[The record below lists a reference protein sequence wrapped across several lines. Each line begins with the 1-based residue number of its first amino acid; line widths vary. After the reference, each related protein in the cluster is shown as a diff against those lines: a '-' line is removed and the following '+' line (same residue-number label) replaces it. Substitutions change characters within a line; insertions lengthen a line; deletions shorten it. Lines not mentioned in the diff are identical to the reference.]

1 MSISKILHNAN
12 FGLLLFTSALLKKI
26 RIRTSH
32 YSSFSAAQTQ
42 KSNRLKTSILKYYRY
57 RIFFILLS
65 SFAFLSTCSVW
76 ANSTY
81 PLDSAKKEAQFNYLL
96 KELRCLVCQNQD
108 LADSNA
114 ELAKDLRA
122 QVYQLVKDGK
132 SDSEITDYL
141 TARYGDFIL
150 FKPPVKA
157 VTFLLWFGP
166 FLFLLIGIVI
176 FWRTC
181 FLSREKKSELGTFTK

>member
-1 MSISKILHNAN
+1 VV
-12 FGLLLFTSALLKKI
+12 
-26 RIRTSH
+26 RV
-32 YSSFSAAQTQ
+32 Y
-42 KSNRLKTSILKYYRY
+42 SIL
-57 RIFFILLS
+57 LG
-65 SFAFLSTCSVW
+65 FLMFLCSSVW

-81 PLDSAKKEAQFNYLL
+81 PLDSVQKEAQFQHLL
-96 KELRCLVCQNQD
+96 KDLRCLVCQNQD

-122 QVYQLVKDGK
+122 QVYQMVKDGK
-132 SDSEITDYL
+132 SDTEISDYL

-150 FKPPVKA
+150 FNPPVKA

-166 FLFLLIGIVI
+166 ILFLLFGFVI

-181 FLSREKKSELGTFTK
+181 FAVRKKKLSE